1 MVDMPIQPI
10 DSSLV
15 LAATSKTADIEKKR
29 NYKTLPVKP
38 KADKV
43 DENSGALIML
53 IYPRVVARLIKTKIR

>member
-15 LAATSKTADIEKKR
+15 LAATSKTAEIKKKR
-29 NYKTLPVKP
+29 NYKTLPVKT

-43 DENSGALIML
+43 DEYSGALIMP
-53 IYPRVVARLIKTKIR
+53 IYQRVVARLLKSKMR